1 MQFHLLSAPHAVRPV
16 GKCAGHRSVHTSP
29 RTVTA
34 SGDILFYVPTDA
46 FRLKFISCLATD
58 ASCP

>member
-1 MQFHLLSAPHAVRPV
+1 MQFYLLSAPHAMRL
-16 GKCAGHRSVHTSP
+16 CRQRAGHRSVHTSP

-34 SGDILFYVPTDA
+34 SGDILFYVHTDA

>member
-1 MQFHLLSAPHAVRPV
+1 MQFYLLSAPHAMRL
-16 GKCAGHRSVHTSP
+16 CRQRAGHRSVNTSP

-34 SGDILFYVPTDA
+34 SGDILFYVHTDA

>member
-16 GKCAGHRSVHTSP
+16 GLCAGHRSVHTSP
-29 RTVTA
+29 RTVTE
-34 SGDILFYVPTDA
+34 SDSILFYAPTDA
-46 FRLKFISCLATD
+46 FRPKFISCSATD

>member
-16 GKCAGHRSVHTSP
+16 GQRAGHRSVHTSP

-34 SGDILFYVPTDA
+34 SGDILFYVHTDA
-46 FRLKFISCLATD
+46 FRPKFISCSATD